1 MQTMN
6 SALHS
11 EPLASLVYGLYW
23 SLVWILSFPVVL
35 SVLWGRTIGRILVA
49 LLWPEAATAYDP
61 SKKGKQQDDP
71 EKRQELAVVITGCD
85 TGFGRELALRAADQ
99 GYIVFAGC
107 LDSESS
113 WGKENGSDF
122 ATILTKGTIVPLPM
136 DVTKDDQVQNAVAK
150 VTAWL
155 QEKPTTTQ
163 QPPPPPPTTTTTPK
177 RILHAVINNAGVG
190 VGGLVDWTDLSTFQ
204 YCLDGMCCAYKELFP
219 SGARCC
225 TPPLACLTFYTPP
238 IFSNCFWAKYSQLL
252 GYDSS
257 VQGLFAI
264 APTTSRSKSACPWR
278 HAHFECDK
286 HGGSRGQ
293 WHVGPVRLRR
303 IQARGQCLFV
313 HFAHRA
319 GGVWHCRHYH

>member
-61 SKKGKQQDDP
+61 SKKGKQKDDS
-71 EKRQELAVVITGCD
+71 EKQQELAVVITGCD

-163 QPPPPPPTTTTTPK
+163 QPPPPPTTTTTTTPK

-225 TPPLACLTFYTPP
+225 TPPLACLTFLHTAH
-238 IFSNCFWAKYSQLL
+238 ILQLFL
-252 GYDSS
+252 GQIQS
-257 VQGLFAI
+257 
-264 APTTSRSKSACPWR
+264 TTW
-278 HAHFECDK
+278 
-286 HGGSRGQ
+286 
-293 WHVGPVRLRR
+293 V
-303 IQARGQCLFV
+303 
-313 HFAHRA
+313 
-319 GGVWHCRHYH
+319 